1 MRTKIPPQ
9 HYSCQVVV
17 SKYSNAMMEKSTGH
31 LIWNLF
37 HKRMVSNI
45 FPTDHTHSVIFNRN
59 AIHIAVMCRI
69 LAIIYIILNIIWRDI
84 RIIQIINQNIFGEHL
99 HFYKCKLKL
108 NKCAMTL
115 MRTSTKRKRKTV
127 VIR

>member
-1 MRTKIPPQ
+1 
-9 HYSCQVVV
+9 
-17 SKYSNAMMEKSTGH
+17 MMEKSTGH

-69 LAIIYIILNIIWRDI
+69 LAIIYIVLNIIWRDTHHSNYQSKYI
-84 RIIQIINQNIFGEHL
+84 GRAL
-99 HFYKCKLKL
+99 AFYKRKLKL

-115 MRTSTKRKRKTV
+115 MRASIRRKRKTV